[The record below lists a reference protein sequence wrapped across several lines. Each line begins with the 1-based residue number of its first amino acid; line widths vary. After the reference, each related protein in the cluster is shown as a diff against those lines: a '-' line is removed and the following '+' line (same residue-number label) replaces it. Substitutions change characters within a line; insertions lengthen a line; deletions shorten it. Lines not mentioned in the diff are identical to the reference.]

1 MKRALSNDFRVDGA
15 GEEGANG
22 RYCDIARWSEMRA
35 EYINLSDTSY
45 RIRWSTED
53 GAWVLFHDTSGAMYV
68 IDGRNDQV
76 FPHDA
81 KWSLHKKMSVST
93 LKKVIHYCRCFEL

>member
-1 MKRALSNDFRVDGA
+1 MKRALYDFRVDGA
-15 GEEGANG
+15 GEEGVNG
-22 RYCDIARWSEMRA
+22 RYCICACGSEMRA
-35 EYINLSDTSY
+35 EYYNSSDRSY

-53 GAWVLFHDTSGAMYV
+53 GAWVLFHDTSGTIYV

-81 KWSLHKKMSVST
+81 KWSLHKKKSVST
-93 LKKVIHYCRCFEL
+93 LKKVILYCRCFEL